1 MSVSFFEVLSDILHL
16 SRILLVSD
24 EKYFETLF
32 EPEEGMNKITVEFK
46 GTKDG
51 VVIYCMEN
59 ASFDEI
65 VVDLTE
71 RLKQRAAFF
80 GNAPVRL
87 DIGARDLLDEEKET
101 LIRIIEEHS
110 SLNLTAIVTTAE
122 RPPSITA
129 AKRQGEMDDLKL
141 DGFKEGR
148 SLVIKRTLR
157 SGQYIR
163 FPGTV
168 VILGDVNPGAEI
180 VADGDIY
187 VFGTMRGIAHAGV
200 GGDRSASVVA
210 LRLAPTQL
218 RIADIISRAP
228 DEPALPNQPEYAYI
242 NDLRIMIATITTKMG
257 S

>member
-1 MSVSFFEVLSDILHL
+1 MS
-16 SRILLVSD
+16 
-24 EKYFETLF
+24 KYA
-32 EPEEGMNKITVEFK
+32 VEFK

-51 VVIYCMEN
+51 VTIYCMEN
-59 ASFDEI
+59 AAFSDI
-65 VVDLTE
+65 LSDLTE

-80 GNAPVRL
+80 GEAFVKIDVGQREL
-87 DIGARDLLDEEKET
+87 TDEEKEA
-101 LIRIIEEHS
+101 LIDVIAKHS
-110 SLNLTAIVTTAE
+110 RLHLVGIQGTNE
-122 RPPSITA
+122 RPPAIGS
-129 AKRQGEMDDLKL
+129 AKRQGEMEDLRL

-168 VILGDVNPGAEI
+168 IVLGDVNPGAEI

-187 VFGTMRGIAHAGV
+187 VFGTLRGIAHAGV
-200 GGDRSASVVA
+200 AGDRTASVVA

-218 RIADIISRAP
+218 RIADVISRAP
-228 DEPALPNQPEYAYI
+228 DNVALPDQPEYAYI
-242 NDLRIMIATITTKMG
+242 NDLRIMIAAITAKQN